1 MTDGTLA
8 ERFAAFSTALLGLRG
23 KIPAERSTRA

>member
-1 MTDGTLA
+1 MTDSNLA
-8 ERFAAFSTALLGLRG
+8 ERFAAFSTALLGLRH